1 MSKWL
6 EQFNENYY
14 GRSPQA
20 KELEQFM
27 KSNYQGRLHS
37 LGDNGTYSLSTR
49 PRSRF

>member
-27 KSNYQGRLHS
+27 KSNYQGVATF
-37 LGDNGTYSLSTR
+37 LGRQWNV
-49 PRSRF
+49 